1 MRTIEEMY
9 PFLLLVEKIPSP
21 PLEALEELEPLEV
34 LEVLGA
40 LEPQNYL
47 NHSNLSKPICFFV
60 RPSKQPSLC
69 ITEAPRYITGGLLD
83 FFNDFG

>member
-21 PLEALEELEPLEV
+21 PSEALEELEPLEV

-47 NHSNLSKPICFFV
+47 NHSNLSKPICFFFKGAAPV
-60 RPSKQPSLC
+60 GLC
-69 ITEAPRYITGGLLD
+69 D
-83 FFNDFG
+83 K